1 MLALVPGNTDT
12 PGLRSSSPRKGQ
24 EAWMRPEDVAA
35 EALDALGSEPVHVCG
50 EANQYRLKRGA
61 VVVGEANRRVV
72 AALDRMPRAERLRVM
87 GESTRSLYE
96 D

>member
-1 MLALVPGNTDT
+1 
-12 PGLRSSSPRKGQ
+12 
-24 EAWMRPEDVAA
+24 MRPEDVAA
-35 EALDALGSEPVHVCG
+35 EALDALGREPILVCG
-50 EANQYRLKRGA
+50 D
-61 VVVGEANRRVV
+61 ANRSIV

>member
-1 MLALVPGNTDT
+1 
-12 PGLRSSSPRKGQ
+12 
-24 EAWMRPEDVAA
+24 MRAEDVAA
-35 EALDALGSEPVHVCG
+35 EALEALGREPVHVC
-50 EANQYRLKRGA
+50 
-61 VVVGEANRRVV
+61 GEANRRVV